1 MPSEVYHTKGLT
13 FTITSGSSSAV
24 PITRCYS
31 TPDMGADPAQIDV
44 TSFDDTTNKHY
55 IDGLQDVQ
63 KMNFDFWN
71 EKTNFNAAVSAEPA
85 AGSTA
90 TYTVTYP
97 SGLVYTI
104 TGRHQTYQLAAGTD
118 EGEKFRISISVAS
131 ITRTPAT

>member
-13 FTITSGSSSAV
+13 FSITPSGGSATT
-24 PITRCYS
+24 ITRCYS

-63 KMNFDFWN
+63 KMNFDFYN
-71 EKTNFNAAVSAEPA
+71 EKTNFNAAVTAEPA

-104 TGRHQTYQLAAGTD
+104 TGRHQTYQLAAGVD
-118 EGEKFRISISVAS
+118 EPEKFRISISVGS